1 MEDLTRLIISHE
13 RIENIKNNNLE
24 LTNEEAHYL
33 NKVMRI
39 KNGKKIFIANGEGS
53 LWKAIKVKNDCL
65 NINQLQKPYLFQEQE
80 IYLLGIAVVIPK
92 SGFDDILKMCTEI
105 GIDFIQPL
113 FSERQVN
120 KNLNFSRKL
129 LRWNSIIKEAVEQ
142 SERLWKPSILNGMD
156 IIKWLKSRD
165 NQERVSISI
174 TREETL
180 YDLNQWLRKQQE
192 FENKKGGIFWNVIGP
207 EGGWSSK
214 EIDFFNKNNIE
225 LTNEEAHYIN
235 KVMRIKNGKEIF
247 IANGKG
253 SLWKAIKV
261 KNDFLE
267 ISQFKKPHLFQEK
280 EIYLLGIAVVIPKN
294 GFDDIL
300 KMCTEI
306 GIDFIQPLFS
316 ERQVNKNLNFTRKLL
331 RWNSIIKEAVEQS
344 ERLWKPSILNGMD
357 IIEWLKSRD
366 NQERVSISITR
377 KEKIYDL
384 NQWLR
389 KQQEFENK
397 KGGIFWNVIG
407 PEGGWSSREVDFFN
421 KNNIAFVKLADTILR
436 TSTASI
442 NASSILNQWRIDLKL
457 RN

>member
-1 MEDLTRLIISHE
+1 MQDLTRLIISPE
-13 RIENIKNNNLE
+13 RIENLKNNNLE
-24 LTNEEAHYL
+24 LTNEEAHYI

-39 KNGKKIFIANGEGS
+39 KNGKEIFIANGEGS
-53 LWKAIKVKNDCL
+53 LWKAIKVNNDCL
-65 NINQLQKPYLFQEQE
+65 EISQLKKPYLFQEKE

-129 LRWNSIIKEAVEQ
+129 MRWNSIV
-142 SERLWKPSILNGMD
+142 
-156 IIKWLKSRD
+156 
-165 NQERVSISI
+165 
-174 TREETL
+174 
-180 YDLNQWLRKQQE
+180 
-192 FENKKGGIFWNVIGP
+192 
-207 EGGWSSK
+207 
-214 EIDFFNKNNIE
+214 
-225 LTNEEAHYIN
+225 
-235 KVMRIKNGKEIF
+235 
-247 IANGKG
+247 
-253 SLWKAIKV
+253 
-261 KNDFLE
+261 
-267 ISQFKKPHLFQEK
+267 
-280 EIYLLGIAVVIPKN
+280 
-294 GFDDIL
+294 
-300 KMCTEI
+300 
-306 GIDFIQPLFS
+306 
-316 ERQVNKNLNFTRKLL
+316 
-331 RWNSIIKEAVEQS
+331 KEAVEQS

-377 KEKIYDL
+377 EETKYDL

-389 KQQEFENK
+389 KQKEFVYK

-407 PEGGWSSREVDFFN
+407 PEGGWSSKEINFFN
-421 KNNIAFVKLADTILR
+421 KNDSSLVKLSDTILR

>member
-24 LTNEEAHYL
+24 LSKEEAHYL

-39 KNGKKIFIANGEGS
+39 KNGKEIFIANGEGS
-53 LWKAIKVKNDCL
+53 LWKATKVKNDFL
-65 NINQLQKPYLFQEQE
+65 EISPLKKPHLFQEKE

-142 SERLWKPSILNGMD
+142 SERLWKPTILNGMD
-156 IIKWLKSRD
+156 IIEWLKSRD
-165 NQERVSISI
+165 NQETISISI
-174 TREETL
+174 TRENHH

-192 FENKKGGIFWNVIGP
+192 FVNKKGGIFWNVIGP

-214 EIDFFNKNNIE
+214 EIDFFNKNNN
-225 LTNEEAHYIN
+225 T
-235 KVMRIKNGKEIF
+235 
-247 IANGKG
+247 
-253 SLWKAIKV
+253 
-261 KNDFLE
+261 
-267 ISQFKKPHLFQEK
+267 
-280 EIYLLGIAVVIPKN
+280 
-294 GFDDIL
+294 
-300 KMCTEI
+300 
-306 GIDFIQPLFS
+306 
-316 ERQVNKNLNFTRKLL
+316 
-331 RWNSIIKEAVEQS
+331 
-344 ERLWKPSILNGMD
+344 
-357 IIEWLKSRD
+357 
-366 NQERVSISITR
+366 
-377 KEKIYDL
+377 
-384 NQWLR
+384 
-389 KQQEFENK
+389 
-397 KGGIFWNVIG
+397 
-407 PEGGWSSREVDFFN
+407 
-421 KNNIAFVKLADTILR
+421 FVKLSDTILR